1 MISTIRTIKGP
12 SLSEKNIHAMG
23 RSLDVSRLDRVEKS
37 LLTPPEGKIPQPF
50 RLSRRHWRNPHLSQ
64 EILR

>member
-23 RSLDVSRLDRVEKS
+23 RSLDVNRLDRVEKS
-37 LLTPPEGKIPQPF
+37 LLTPPEGKISQPF
-50 RLSRRHWRNPHLSQ
+50 R
-64 EILR
+64 